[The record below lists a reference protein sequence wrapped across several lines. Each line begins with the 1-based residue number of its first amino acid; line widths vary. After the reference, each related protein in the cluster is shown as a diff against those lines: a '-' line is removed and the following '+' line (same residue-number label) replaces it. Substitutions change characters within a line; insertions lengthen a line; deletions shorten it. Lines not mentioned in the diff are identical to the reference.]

1 MRKFE
6 PIKPEK
12 EVISLRLDTR
22 MLQEINDWAMEID
35 ISRNEF
41 INQCIDFALKNIDT
55 ELIEQVERRHN
66 GRGGMSRRLRTGF
79 EEDEEK
85 PKKMRLTSSSFL
97 GFLYLI

>member
-1 MRKFE
+1 MSRGGITLRKFE

-22 MLQEINDWAMEID
+22 MLQERAMEID

-79 EEDEEK
+79 EDDEKEKDEE
-85 PKKMRLTSSSFL
+85 
-97 GFLYLI
+97 

>member
-1 MRKFE
+1 MSRGGITLRKFE

-12 EVISLRLDTR
+12 EVISLRL
-22 MLQEINDWAMEID
+22 DWAMEID

-79 EEDEEK
+79 EDDEKEKDEE
-85 PKKMRLTSSSFL
+85 
-97 GFLYLI
+97 